1 MALIH
6 VRHKVNDYKAWKQVF
21 DGFIEKRKAGGE
33 KGFVILRGV
42 EDPNNLFIIFEWD
55 SPENAHKFMSSEGLK
70 AAMQKGG
77 VAEPPQID
85 FVTLADK
92 GSL

>member
-6 VRHKVNDYKAWKQVF
+6 VRHKVNDYEAWKKVF
-21 DGFIEKRKAGGE
+21 DEFIETRKAGGE
-33 KGFVILRGV
+33 KGFVIWRGAD
-42 EDPNNLFIIFEWD
+42 DPNNLFIIFEWD
-55 SPENAHKFMSSEGLK
+55 SEENAHKFMNSEELK

-77 VAEPPQID
+77 VAEQPEID

-92 GSL
+92 GEL